1 MKRSIAIIGAGPG
14 GLRVLKDSIENGLEP
29 TLLERGSSVGGQWS
43 PRNKENHHSS
53 TYESL
58 ITNVSTE
65 MSCFSDFPL
74 PFNTPDNIKAKDFY
88 KYFEDF
94 VKTFNLENFIRFK
107 SNVIDITPIEVPSKI
122 KIGSKGWSVTW
133 KTENGNLE
141 RGIFDFVAI
150 AIGFNSK
157 PNLIHINGEE
167 TFTGRIIHS
176 HDFICSSYFEKEKN
190 VVVVGSGSSGCDIA
204 NELSN
209 IEDKKVSLSIRN
221 SAFIYPRVI
230 NHKPLGQI
238 TFKRYLH
245 YRLIKFWNFFF
256 TIKKNIYILKATFP
270 YIFKPTL
277 RDFFNPPK
285 RVAIGTDII
294 KSISEKKISIFP
306 AIKKINNRE
315 VEFTDGS
322 KLSDVDLIVTAT
334 GFLRDLPFLS
344 KEIITT
350 PAKTSLGLY
359 NSIYPIN
366 TSNLFFIGMVGSRGS
381 IVSLVEFQVR
391 HLMAVLNGIV
401 QLPTDIE
408 MKKEVGIPQIGK
420 SNDLVDT
427 ISYYDKLMKPLG
439 ATPNFFKLLF
449 SDPYLA
455 YCCWFKPCH
464 ILQWRLTGYGKFER
478 AKKDLLEFCDRYNN
492 LHFT

>member
-221 SAFIYPRVI
+221 SAFIYP
-230 NHKPLGQI
+230 P
-238 TFKRYLH
+238 
-245 YRLIKFWNFFF
+245 
-256 TIKKNIYILKATFP
+256 TFP